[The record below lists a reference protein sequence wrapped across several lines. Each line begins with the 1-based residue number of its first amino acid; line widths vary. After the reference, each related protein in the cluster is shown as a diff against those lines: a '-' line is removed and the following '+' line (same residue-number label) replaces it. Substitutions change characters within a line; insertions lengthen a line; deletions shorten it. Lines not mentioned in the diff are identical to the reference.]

1 MCKLVSEHDR
11 ISRINAVGKGRFVRW
26 VGEFKNGE
34 SRCELECHVCGYV
47 WESVAA
53 KASTGVNGCPKC
65 KRVNRFTDTEYI
77 DRVNE
82 RDGFEFI
89 RWDGEFK
96 NATSRAVVRCDK
108 SHEWSVTLNCFLH
121 LGSGCP
127 KCHPRYA
134 NTNLSYYTDKVSK
147 IDNVSFVKLVDDFI
161 GKRTKA
167 VFQCDK
173 NHRWI
178 TSLGHMT
185 RTTPSGCPKCAK
197 YGYDQCSPGTLYAIL
212 SECTRYMKVG
222 ITKNKSQRLKQLTRS
237 TPFPFTL
244 YGTVRKHDGG
254 EIRRMEH
261 QIHSMFPNAE
271 LDGFDGCTEWLV
283 NSAELREYLSTILK

>member
-1 MCKLVSEHDR
+1 MCRLISEQER
-11 ISRINAVGKGRFVRW
+11 ISRINAAGKGRFVRW

-34 SRCELECHVCGYV
+34 SRCELECVKCGYK

-53 KASTGVNGCPKC
+53 KASIGTNGCPKC
-65 KRVNRFTDTEYI
+65 KRVNRFTDGEYV

-82 RDGFEFI
+82 RDGFTFV

-96 NATSRAVVRCDK
+96 NANSRAVVRCDN

-127 KCHPRYA
+127 KCHPRHTLTEDHYVR
-134 NTNLSYYTDKVSK
+134 KVNEREG
-147 IDNVSFVKLVDDFI
+147 ITFVEWRSIFV

-167 VFQCDK
+167 LFKCDMG
-173 NHRWI
+173 HRWVTYVGHI
-178 TSLGHMT
+178 TGKQS
-185 RTTPSGCPKCAK
+185 SGCPKCAK
-197 YGYDQCSPGTLYAIL
+197 YGYDQCSPGILYAIL

-222 ITKNKSQRLKQLTRS
+222 ITKNKSQRLKQLARS

-283 NSAELREYLSTILK
+283 NSVELREYLSTILK

>member
-1 MCKLVSEHDR
+1 MARLISEQER
-11 ISRINAVGKGRFVRW
+11 ISRINAVGKGKFIKW

-34 SRCELECHVCGYV
+34 SRCELQCVTCDYR
-47 WESVAA
+47 WETVAA
-53 KASTGVNGCPKC
+53 KASIGTNGCPKC
-65 KRVNRFTDTEYI
+65 KRVNRFTAGEYI

-82 RDGFEFI
+82 RDGFEFV
-89 RWDGEFK
+89 RWDGGFK
-96 NATSRAVVRCDK
+96 NANSRAVVRCDN

-127 KCHPRYA
+127 KCHPRHSR
-134 NTNLSYYTDKVSK
+134 TLTYYIDLISK
-147 IDNVSFVKLVDDFI
+147 IENVNFIRLNGDFR
-161 GKRTKA
+161 GKRSKA
-167 VFQCDK
+167 LFQCDS
-173 NHRWI
+173 NHRWV
-178 TSLGHMT
+178 TTLENVTKT
-185 RTTPSGCPKCAK
+185 RSPSGCPKCAK

-222 ITKNKSQRLKQLTRS
+222 ITKNKSQRLKQLVRS

-261 QIHSMFPNAE
+261 RIHSMFPNAE

-283 NSAELREYLSTILK
+283 NSVELREYLSTILK